1 MLTFKQF
8 IAEGGNVTIGGH
20 AAEKFAINAENRP
33 HVQKDVKDTAKAVA
47 NSFHKE
53 HPGHHLFGKG
63 HKALETGSGY
73 AGSTHHLMDPNIS
86 HEEFH
91 KGMTAK
97 GDTHARPGDMDLK
110 VPHEHLEKLKAHL
123 DKHIGKKFGPYKLL
137 STKNGSGQKH
147 AIMQHTKTGAKHQID
162 FEGSDYEHDEPSHG
176 DRFTHSSNWE
186 DRKAGIKGAH
196 HKILVNAAGREKHVF
211 SPQYGLGR
219 RDDKEK
225 PSKQNRTKNSHEVTK
240 ALFGPKADEKK
251 IHSFHGVTDLIKK
264 HVPKEHHQEIYDK
277 FKSRVQ
283 KNDIAHQFSH
293 EAALGHL
300 KKHLNVTDHE
310 ENT

>member
-33 HVQKDVKDTAKAVA
+33 HIQKDVKDTAIAVA

-53 HPGHHLFGKG
+53 HPGHHLFGKD

-91 KGMTAK
+91 RGMTAK
-97 GDTHARPGDMDLK
+97 GDTHARPGDMDFK

-137 STKNGSGQKH
+137 YTKNGEVKN
-147 AIMQHTKTGAKHQID
+147 MQLCNTI
-162 FEGSDYEHDEPSHG
+162 
-176 DRFTHSSNWE
+176 R
-186 DRKAGIKGAH
+186 
-196 HKILVNAAGREKHVF
+196 
-211 SPQYGLGR
+211 
-219 RDDKEK
+219 
-225 PSKQNRTKNSHEVTK
+225 
-240 ALFGPKADEKK
+240 
-251 IHSFHGVTDLIKK
+251 
-264 HVPKEHHQEIYDK
+264 
-277 FKSRVQ
+277 
-283 KNDIAHQFSH
+283 
-293 EAALGHL
+293 L
-300 KKHLNVTDHE
+300 KKNIKLILKVPIMRMMNHHMVTALLIVLIGMIGKPVSKAP
-310 ENT
+310 TIRFY